1 MNALQERLA
10 PLPLAVLRTPIAVLP
25 ESNTPSKLPLA
36 FVPNPIAVLK
46 AELPLALAARVD
58 KRPKEEAAGGR
69 AGPMEKAL
77 GRGCVLRS
85 SALTAEANGP
95 A

>member
-1 MNALQERLA
+1 MRAAAQR
-10 PLPLAVLRTPIAVLP
+10 
-25 ESNTPSKLPLA
+25 
-36 FVPNPIAVLK
+36 
-46 AELPLALAARVD
+46 LPLALAARVD

-69 AGPMEKAL
+69 VGPMGKA
-77 GRGCVLRS
+77 RCRECVLRS